1 MTARKIWWF
10 IISCLSSAGFA
21 QAQESSVSPCPLAT
35 EQFIEGQVVEAY
47 QRAQQCLWAA
57 QQAEGLNSV
66 TYAELLGLLT
76 RISASAGDYALALA
90 WVRREVTVRA
100 QFAESSPALYGQA
113 LQNQGVLYLRVDSLV
128 AARRSL
134 VEAERVFRTI
144 KAPLPL
150 RLPYLLAKV
159 HHRTGDFNRAD
170 SLYQRVISEAHAV
183 DSLTLRDRATYY
195 RSLLPDSSFI
205 SSGDG
210 VYQQLI
216 AQFQRTGDTLSL
228 AYADACYRLGNTLV
242 ANDAWKAALPWY
254 RRALTVY
261 ETGVPVDSTAYAGV
275 LHNLGVM
282 QVTQSR
288 NQEAVQLLTQAHRIR
303 QQHYT
308 ARDGAWWTSLDNLA
322 TALDQNDSTNQA
334 IALYEALERADS
346 TRLYPWQYAV
356 ALSNRATIYQ
366 RQQQYALAETYYAR
380 ATRHLKNHPPTTPEQ
395 QLHQAAIFCNVA
407 RNQQQLARFDSA
419 IYYFKRGTEI
429 IRRVKGTNS
438 DAYVAAVNGMA
449 GLYHD
454 LGYFVESDIFYQEAL
469 KLQKE
474 LSGEFTNA
482 YANLLNNYA
491 LVCQEQGNLTQATE
505 LLNQSLKIKKALLG
519 ADHPDYGLAL
529 ANVGLVH
536 LEAARYQQARPL
548 LELALTATVAQHSE
562 AHPATISAYINL
574 ARLAMAQGNYPQAEQ
589 WLKKATTIAQTHFD
603 PTHPEY
609 ARSRIELAN
618 FYLALGNYAA
628 AKPLLLAGQRILR
641 DKYGATHP
649 EYATATQNLAGLY
662 EAVGQVDSAEA
673 LYQEALRTDRQTLG
687 KQHPSYATALNNL
700 AALYQNQGIYAKA
713 KPLLEESLDI
723 SRTLY
728 GEEHPRHITTLLN
741 LGLLHQS
748 VGEYEQAQSCIERV
762 VAVRRKTLND
772 KHPDYAFSRYA
783 QAVLYHTL
791 GDSERAEPIFR
802 EVMQRYT
809 QQLRE
814 YFPALSEKEKS
825 AFFLRVEPVLHA
837 VQDFIIDRVLNQ
849 AQASDE
855 TSQALL
861 GDFYN
866 LQLLTKAILLNSSS
880 QINATITNS
889 NDDELMA
896 RYQQWISAKET
907 LARLYALPPTEW
919 KQQQGRVSSL
929 EDRANALEKELSLR
943 SAQFANDL
951 RDRRFTWR
959 DIRQQLQPDEAAIE
973 IIRVE
978 KEEDSLVFY
987 VALAITPG
995 ADGPSIKLLPNGKAM
1010 ETKNFNYYK
1019 NAIDFRVSD
1028 ALSYDLYWKPI
1039 RSLLSPQTTTIYV
1052 APDGVY
1058 HKISLNSLLNP
1069 RTDRFIIEETTV
1081 HMLSSTRELLRPPS
1095 VVNHRNAYLFGDPT
1109 YQLEAPFVDALAKIP
1124 NDPTS
1129 RTNPELMTSFNGF
1142 VSPPEADNL
1151 RTLPGTEQ
1159 EVDHLAQLLRHHQW
1173 KTHTYLKTEATE
1185 EVVKHLN
1192 APRLLH
1198 IATHGYF
1205 MSDLQPNGSS
1215 SAFGLHVPNARAN
1228 PLLRSGLM
1236 LAGAATSLQRQR
1248 LQQVGSWEQE
1258 DGILTAYEAKNLD
1271 LSGTELVVLSACE
1284 TGLGEIRNG
1293 EGVYGLQRAFLVAGA
1308 EGVLMSLWKVDDQS
1322 TAELMQLFYE
1332 RWLGGEDKAS
1342 ALQEAQRAM
1351 MRTHRDPYYWGAF
1364 VLIGR

>member
-21 QAQESSVSPCPLAT
+21 QAQEPSVSPCPLAT

-47 QRAQQCLWAA
+47 QRAQQCLWAV

-76 RISASAGDYALALA
+76 RISASTGDYALALA

-159 HHRTGDFNRAD
+159 HHRTGDFNHAD
-170 SLYQRVISEAHAV
+170 SLYQRVINEAHAV

-205 SSGDG
+205 SSGDS

-216 AQFQRTGDTLSL
+216 TQFQRTGDTLSL

-242 ANDAWKAALPWY
+242 ANDAWQAASEWY
-254 RRALTVY
+254 QRALSTY
-261 ETGVPVDSTAYAGV
+261 AINAPVDSLSYAGV
-275 LHNLGVM
+275 LHNV
-282 QVTQSR
+282 
-288 NQEAVQLLTQAHRIR
+288 AVIQMPQKGTGKAVPLLTQAHRIR

-308 ARDGAWWTSLDNLA
+308 AHDGAWWGSLDNLA
-322 TALDQNDSTNQA
+322 TALDQNGRTDEA
-334 IALYEALERADS
+334 IALYKALERADS
-346 TRLYPWQYAV
+346 TSKYPWPYAV

-380 ATRHLKNHPPTTPEQ
+380 ATRYLKNHPPATPEQ
-395 QLHQAAIFCNVA
+395 QLHQAAIFVNVA

-429 IRRVKGTNS
+429 IRRVKGTHS
-438 DAYVAAVNGMA
+438 DAYVAAVNGIA

-469 KLQKE
+469 KIQKE

-491 LVCQEQGNLTQATE
+491 LVCQEQGNLTRATE
-505 LLNQSLKIKKALLG
+505 LLDQSLKIKKTLLG
-519 ADHPDYGLAL
+519 EDHPEYGLAL
-529 ANVGLVH
+529 ANVGLIH

-548 LELALTATVAQHSE
+548 LERALAAAVAQHGE
-562 AHPATISAYINL
+562 AHPATISAHINL

-589 WLKKATTIAQTHFD
+589 RLQQATTITQAHFD

-609 ARSRIELAN
+609 ARSGIALAN

-628 AKPLLLAGQRILR
+628 AKPLLLAGQQILK
-641 DKYGATHP
+641 DKYGANHP

-662 EAVGQVDSAEA
+662 EAIGQVDSAEA
-673 LYQEALRTDRQTLG
+673 LYQEALRIDRQTLG

-700 AALYQNQGIYAKA
+700 AALYQNQGVYPKA

-728 GEEHPRHITTLLN
+728 GEEHPRHLTTLLN

-748 VGEYEQAQSCIERV
+748 VGEYEPARSCIERV
-762 VAVRRKTLND
+762 VAVRQKTLND
-772 KHPDYAFSRYA
+772 QHPDYAFSLYA

-809 QQLRE
+809 RQLQE

-825 AFFLRVEPVLHA
+825 AFFLRVEPVLHT
-837 VQDFIIDRVLNQ
+837 VQDFIIDRVLDQ
-849 AQASDE
+849 AQTSIE

-861 GDFYN
+861 SDFYN
-866 LQLLTKAILLNSSS
+866 LQLLTKAILLNASS
-880 QINATITNS
+880 QIKATISNS
-889 NDDELMA
+889 QDEELIA
-896 RYQQWISAKET
+896 RYQQWISTKEI
-907 LARLYALPPTEW
+907 LVRLYALPPTEW
-919 KQQQGRVSSL
+919 KQQQGRVSTL

-951 RDRRFTWR
+951 RDRRFTWL
-959 DIRQQLQPDEAAIE
+959 DIRQQLQPEEAAIE
-973 IIRVE
+973 IVRVE
-978 KEEDSLVFY
+978 KEKDSLVFY
-987 VALAITPG
+987 VALAITPQSE
-995 ADGPSIKLLPNGKAM
+995 APSVVLLSDGEAM

-1028 ALSYDLYWKPI
+1028 ALSYDLYWKPVKL
-1039 RSLLSPQTTTIYV
+1039 LLSPQTTTVYF

-1058 HKISLNSLLNP
+1058 HKISLNSLLNS
-1069 RTDRFIIEETTV
+1069 RTDRFIIEETTI
-1081 HMLSSTRELLRPPS
+1081 HMLSSTRELLRPPL
-1095 VVNHRNAYLFGDPT
+1095 VANHRNAYLIGNPT
-1109 YQLEAPFVDALAKIP
+1109 YQLEAPYVDSLTKIP
-1124 NDPTS
+1124 NDATPRNNS
-1129 RTNPELMTSFNGF
+1129 ELMTGF
-1142 VSPPEADNL
+1142 DDLNSPAETDDL
-1151 RTLPGTEQ
+1151 STLPGTEQ
-1159 EVDHLAQLLRHHQW
+1159 EIDRLAQLLRHYQW
-1173 KTHTYLKTEATE
+1173 KTRTYLKHEATE
-1185 EVVKHLN
+1185 EVIKHLN

-1205 MSDLQPNGSS
+1205 MSDLQSNESS

-1248 LQQVGSWEQE
+1248 MQQVGSWEQE
-1258 DGILTAYEAKNLD
+1258 DGILTAYEAMNLN
-1271 LSGTELVVLSACE
+1271 LSSTELVVLSACE

-1322 TAELMQLFYE
+1322 TAELMQQFYE
-1332 RWLGGEDKAS
+1332 RWLGGEHKAT
-1342 ALQEAQRAM
+1342 ALREAQRTM
-1351 MRTHRDPYYWGAF
+1351 MKTHRDPYYWGAF